1 VKRTE
6 VRRTVPIAIE
16 AATAKTNKYA
26 SRDSGDTVEVVE
38 RPSGGISV
46 IMVDGQGSGEAA
58 KSLSML
64 LTSKAVSLL
73 KEGVRDGAV
82 ARAVH
87 DSLYTFRKG
96 KVSASLD
103 ILSVDLATRTVIAT
117 RNGTTPLILVQGE
130 DVRVVTQCSAP
141 IGLYHFTKP
150 IVTQVELAVGLLMIV
165 FSDGVAGAGRR
176 AVQAPFD
183 IPVYIKER
191 KLMSAS
197 AETIADD
204 LLTEAVKRDEGRPR
218 DDMAV
223 VVLGLREHSEEPLV
237 RRLEVRVPLP

>member
-1 VKRTE
+1 M
-6 VRRTVPIAIE
+6 PLAIE

-38 RPSGGISV
+38 RPAGGISV
-46 IMVDGQGSGEAA
+46 VLVDGQGSGEAA

-87 DSLYTFRKG
+87 DSLFAFRKG

-103 ILSVDLATRTVIAT
+103 ILSVDLATRTVVAT
-117 RNGTTPLILVQGE
+117 RNTNTPL
-130 DVRVVTQCSAP
+130 VVLRQDDIREISHGSAP

-150 IVTQVELAVGLLMIV
+150 VVTQVEVAVGLVMIV
-165 FSDGVAGAGRR
+165 YSDGVAGAGRR
-176 AVQAPFD
+176 PTRPPFD
-183 IPVYIKER
+183 IPTFIREHELAEKEP
-191 KLMSAS
+191 A
-197 AETIADD
+197 TIADSI
-204 LLTEAVKRDEGRPR
+204 LTEAVRLDDGRPH
-218 DDMAV
+218 DDMTV
-223 VVLGLREHSEEPLV
+223 VAIGLREHNEQTLL
-237 RRLEVRVPLP
+237 RRLQVRIPLP

>member
-1 VKRTE
+1 M
-6 VRRTVPIAIE
+6 PFAIE

-46 IMVDGQGSGEAA
+46 VMVDGQGSGDAA

-87 DSLYTFRKG
+87 DSLYAFRKG

-103 ILSVDLATRTVIAT
+103 ILSVDLSTGTVVAT
-117 RNGTTPLILVQGE
+117 RNTNTPLMLLQHGDLRIISHGA
-130 DVRVVTQCSAP
+130 AP

-150 IVTQVELAVGLLMIV
+150 VVTQVEATVGLAMIAY
-165 FSDGVAGAGRR
+165 SDGVAGAGRKGL
-176 AVQAPFD
+176 QPPFD
-183 IPVYIKER
+183 IPAFIQDRQLSVADPAAIVDAI
-191 KLMSAS
+191 LM
-197 AETIADD
+197 
-204 LLTEAVKRDEGRPR
+204 EAVRLDSGRPR
-218 DDMAV
+218 DDMTV
-223 VVLGLREHSEEPLV
+223 VALALREHDEEPLV
-237 RRLEVRVPLP
+237 RRIHVRIPLP